1 MVKQGNRKV
10 KVKALSPVSKKR
22 PLIAAANTNT
32 NTNTNCS
39 SSWHPVQRADPF
51 CAEARKWIAA
61 IPRGKV
67 ATYGQVAHLAG
78 KPWGARQVA
87 WILHSQ
93 AERYGLPWQRVI
105 GASGRIS
112 LPPGGGFAEQGRL
125 LRREGVAVGDN
136 GAVDL
141 ERFQWRSE
149 GRFPGRKTRHMDI
162 KTNKQ

>member
-1 MVKQGNRKV
+1 MR
-10 KVKALSPVSKKR
+10 R
-22 PLIAAANTNT
+22 
-32 NTNTNCS
+32 
-39 SSWHPVQRADPF
+39 R
-51 CAEARKWIAA
+51 IAA
-61 IPRGKV
+61 IPRGRV

-105 GASGRIS
+105 GAGGRIS
-112 LPPGGGFAEQGRL
+112 LPPGRGLEEQRRL
-125 LRREGVAVGDN
+125 LRREGVAVGPG

-149 GRFPGRKTRHMDI
+149 GRLPGRKNPRMDS
-162 KTNKQ
+162 KTKKQ